1 MAGNIA
7 NLPFQLAYL
16 FTHLPLANLL
26 DIGLVAAVF
35 TIVLQ
40 GACNARSNCV

>member
-7 NLPFQLAYL
+7 SFPFQLAYL
-16 FTHLPLANLL
+16 FTHLPLANLV

-35 TIVLQ
+35 IIVL
-40 GACNARSNCV
+40 